1 MKNKETF
8 TLIDGNFSNEEA
20 KEILMNIISTK
31 IHFHEK
37 RDFSSQ
43 ERFGKKDEIAQRRIP
58 ELKES
63 LNIINEKIAEAK
75 SQNKKL
81 LINSE
86 LTISFSN
93 D

>member
-8 TLIDGNFSNEEA
+8 TLIDGIFSNEEA
-20 KEILMNIISTK
+20 KDILMNIISTK

>member
-8 TLIDGNFSNEEA
+8 TLIDGCFSNEEA

-43 ERFGKKDEIAQRRIP
+43 ERFGKNDEISQKRIP

-63 LNIINEKIAEAK
+63 INIINKKIDEAK
-75 SQNKKL
+75 ANNKKL
-81 LINSE
+81 IINSE

>member
-8 TLIDGNFSNEEA
+8 TLIDGSFSNEEA
-20 KEILMNIISTK
+20 KEILMNILSTK